1 MSWFQKK
8 KTDSAKS
15 PRAITRVTAVDK
27 ASAVAKVSPC
37 SGFMALHGTLHDRS
51 LATRSLEARLKEAVF
66 LQLAVAMATGDPG
79 SEEAERLVLL
89 HRKWLC
95 LFWREGMYSKKAH
108 LTLTNI
114 YLAEPR
120 FAGFYDRRV
129 GDGATK
135 FLRDAVEI
143 ALLRGGFL
151 SLSVPSKEEKTLS
164 KS

>member
-1 MSWFQKK
+1 MSLFRKK
-8 KTDSAKS
+8 KAESA
-15 PRAITRVTAVDK
+15 RAVKAVTAV
-27 ASAVAKVSPC
+27 SPVTRTVSVSPC
-37 SGFMALHGTLHDRS
+37 SGFLALHGTLREGS
-51 LATRSLEARLKEAVF
+51 LAGRNLEARLKEAVF

-79 SEEAERLVLL
+79 SEEAERLVML

-120 FAGFYDRRV
+120 FALFYDRRV
-129 GDGATK
+129 GTGATE

-151 SLSVPSKEEKTLS
+151 SLGQEKTLS
-164 KS
+164 TGQGF